1 MNREETLALIKETGI
16 VAIIRGIPAE
26 GLAGVTDALKA
37 AGVRAIEVTMNTS
50 QALDMVAWLARYG
63 GRDVAIGSGTVLD
76 SETARSAMLAGASFI
91 ISPSLNAKML
101 EMCHRY
107 GVLTIPGVLTPS
119 EVLTAWELGASLVKI
134 FPAGRL
140 GPGYVKDLRGPFP
153 HIEMVA
159 VGGVTQSNAAE
170 FLKAGCVAVG
180 VGSELVDRQLV
191 TEKRFDV
198 IGERAAA
205 FVKAVRSCAVPNTL

>member
-1 MNREETLALIKETGI
+1 MNREETLALVKETGI

-26 GLAGVTDALKA
+26 DLAGVTDVLKA
-37 AGVRAIEVTMNTS
+37 AGIRAIEVTMNTS

-63 GRDVAIGSGTVLD
+63 GQDVAIGAGTVLD
-76 SETARSAMLAGASFI
+76 SETARSAILAGASFI
-91 ISPSLNAKML
+91 ISPSLNARML

-107 GVLTIPGVLTPS
+107 GILAIPGVLTPT

-134 FPAGRL
+134 FPAARL
-140 GPGYVKDLRGPFP
+140 GPAYIKDLRGPFP

-170 FLKAGCVAVG
+170 FIKAGCVAVG
-180 VGSELVDRQLV
+180 VGSELVDRRLV
-191 TEKRFDV
+191 AEKRLDV
-198 IGERAAA
+198 IAERAAA
-205 FVKAVRSCAVPNTL
+205 FVSAVRSRIQADTL